1 MTDGKENI
9 DDTGIGGGEPQ
20 PEGSKTFTQDEVDK
34 IVSARLKAE
43 RERREREDRTR
54 ADEAAEQ
61 ARIAQLEGEERV
73 KAEYEQK
80 VKARDTELA
89 ELKRTLAITRAQG
102 ELAKQGLPAEFACN
116 LIGEDD
122 DHTDA
127 NIAAFSKSVSDLV
140 ARQVSESLN
149 RGAPPA
155 GQGAGPTKEDELSRR
170 LDGLMGIKR

>member
-9 DDTGIGGGEPQ
+9 DDTGIGGEDPQ

-43 RERREREDRTR
+43 RERREREDKAR

-61 ARIAQLEGEERV
+61 ARIAKLEGEERV
-73 KAEYEQK
+73 KAEYEKQ
-80 VKARDTELA
+80 VKARDSELA
-89 ELKRTLAITRAQG
+89 ELKRTLAVTRAQG
-102 ELAKQGLPAEFACN
+102 ELAKRGLPADFASN

-122 DHTDA
+122 EHTDA

-149 RGAPPA
+149 RGTPPA
-155 GQGAGPTKEDELSRR
+155 GQGAGPTREEELSAR
-170 LDGLMGIKR
+170 LDRLMAIKR

>member
-9 DDTGIGGGEPQ
+9 DDTGTGGEPQ
-20 PEGSKTFTQDEVDK
+20 PELKTFTQDEVDK
-34 IVSARLKAE
+34 IVSQRLKAE
-43 RERREREDRTR
+43 RERRDREDKTR

-89 ELKRTLAITRAQG
+89 ELKRTLAVTRAQG
-102 ELAKQGLPAEFACN
+102 ELAKQGLPVEFAGN
-116 LIGEDD
+116 LIGDSDD
-122 DHTDA
+122 QTDA

-149 RGAPPA
+149 RGTPPA
-155 GQGAGPTKEDELSRR
+155 GQGAGPTKEDEMSSM
-170 LDGLMGIKR
+170 LDRLMGIKR